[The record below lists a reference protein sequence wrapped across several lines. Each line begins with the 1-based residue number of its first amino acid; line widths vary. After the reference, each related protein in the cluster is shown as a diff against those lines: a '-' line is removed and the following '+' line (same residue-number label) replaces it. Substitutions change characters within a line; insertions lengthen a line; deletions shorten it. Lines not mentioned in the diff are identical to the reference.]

1 MRQQPLAAS
10 QQCILGDE
18 GCAKMAFRGLPSRT
32 RRLLVMGQW
41 GGGGGMLGGQQAVA
55 AWKSLRPE
63 LLGGAPAI
71 SGVQVRGV
79 QARAALTHLGVQLCW
94 TLKVDAVENLK
105 RGQRNTDMR
114 THTHKKYKVSKHK
127 CLTRSENPTS
137 SRCGSGC
144 TKKLSAWLKHQP
156 ATILRQSQ

>member
-1 MRQQPLAAS
+1 MRRRPLAAS

-18 GCAKMAFRGLPSRT
+18 GCAKMAFGGLPSRT

-41 GGGGGMLGGQQAVA
+41 GWGGGGGVLGGQQAVA
-55 AWKSLRPE
+55 AWRSLRSE

-94 TLKVDAVENLK
+94 TLKVDAVEDLK
-105 RGQRNTDMR
+105 RGQRNTHMR
-114 THTHKKYKVSKHK
+114 THTHTHGIKIK

-144 TKKLSAWLKHQP
+144 TKKLTAGLKHQP
-156 ATILRQSQ
+156 ATIIRQSQ